1 MIGGHD
7 GSTYLNS
14 VERYDPNCDQWSC
27 QVAAAGCSRTSVG
40 VAVLGD
46 CIYAVGGQDGSACL
60 SLVERY
66 VAIQAFCRVMAN
78 SYTKVQPKH
87 QQVAAS
93 VLHDKS

>member
-14 VERYDPNCDQWSC
+14 VERYDPKCDQWSC

-66 VAIQAFCRVMAN
+66 VVIQAFVELWPIPTPIGTTQAPTSGSKCA
-78 SYTKVQPKH
+78 P
-87 QQVAAS
+87 
-93 VLHDKS
+93 